1 MSYLL
6 DTNVCAVLINGRGD
20 RDLFPQVRS
29 RFARMRAGGARFAI
43 SSVVVHELWYGVAK
57 SMRVPANTERLL
69 NFLSSRFDLMDFS
82 SEDARAAGNIRAEL
96 ERKGTR
102 IGEYDTLIAGQA
114 LARGM
119 TLVTANVREFSRVD
133 GLKLEDWTR

>member
-6 DTNVCAVLINGRGD
+6 DTNVCAVLINGPGD

-29 RFARMRAGGARFAI
+29 RFAHMRADGARFAI
-43 SSVVVHELWYGVAK
+43 SSVVVQELWYGVAK
-57 SMRVPANTERLL
+57 SIRVPANTERLL
-69 NFLSSRFDLMDFS
+69 NFLSSQFDLLDFS

-119 TLVTANVREFSRVD
+119 TLVTANVREFSRVE

>member
-1 MSYLL
+1 MNYLL
-6 DTNVCAVLINGRGD
+6 DTNACAVLINGPRE
-20 RDLFPQVRS
+20 RDPFAQVRS
-29 RFARMRAGGARFAI
+29 RFARMRAGGERFAI

-69 NFLSSRFDLMDFS
+69 NFLSSQFDLVDFS
-82 SEDARAAGNIRAEL
+82 TEDARAAGNIRAEL
-96 ERKGTR
+96 ERNGTR

-119 TLVTANVREFSRVD
+119 TLVTANVREFGRVE
-133 GLKLEDWTR
+133 GLRLEDWTQ